1 MPIDRN
7 LDFDELRTIAG
18 DSERVAIAEHGYI
31 DLDEDFAKQLSKD
44 VCGDPCLQPD
54 IDEVN

>member
-7 LDFDELRTIAG
+7 LDFAELRTIAG
-18 DSERVAIAEHGYI
+18 DWERVAIAEQGYI
-31 DLDEDFAKQLSKD
+31 DLDENFAKQLSQD

-54 IDEVN
+54 LDDVY